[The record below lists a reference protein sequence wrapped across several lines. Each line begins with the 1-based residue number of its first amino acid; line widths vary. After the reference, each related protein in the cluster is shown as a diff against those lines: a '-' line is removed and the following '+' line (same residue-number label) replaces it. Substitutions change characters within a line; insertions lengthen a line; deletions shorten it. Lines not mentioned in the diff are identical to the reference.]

1 MKKFNKVLAVI
12 FSAMLMLTALTVSAF
27 AYGFDDAENVD
38 VGDTVKG
45 EMSDYG
51 TTYYRVDV
59 NEKGTLTVDF
69 TTQIRA
75 TDWSLFDED
84 GTYVNVSALK
94 MKAGTSN
101 GVAGSETFRVVE
113 NQTSQKATGTISYK
127 VNKGSYY
134 LALHNDNPYGGKT
147 YKVSFSFKKDNAKE
161 FSYLGITMKKGSTM
175 QLEAV
180 DADKDDTAWSSSKK
194 AIVTVSSTGKLTAK
208 KKGTAIIT
216 CESGDVTVKLKVVV
230 K

>member
-1 MKKFNKVLAVI
+1 MKRFSKVLAI
-12 FSAMLMLTALTVSAF
+12 LFAAILTVTAVSVSSF
-27 AYGFDDAENVD
+27 AYGFDNAQKVEI
-38 VGDTVKG
+38 GDTVKG

-51 TTYYRVDV
+51 TTYYRIDV
-59 NEKGTLTVDF
+59 AEKGTLIVDF

-75 TDWSLFDED
+75 TYWSLFDED
-84 GTYVNVSALK
+84 GAYVTVATHK
-94 MKAGTSN
+94 MKAGSSN
-101 GVAGSETFRVVE
+101 GEAGSETFRVLE
-113 NQTSQKATGTISYK
+113 NQTSQKATGTITYN

-134 LALHNDNPYGGKT
+134 LALQNDNPYGGKS
-147 YKVSFSFKKDNAKE
+147 YKVTFSFKKSNAKE

-180 DADKDDTAWSSSKK
+180 DADKDDISWKSNKK
-194 AIVTVSSTGKLTAK
+194 SIVTVSSTGKLTAK

-216 CESGDVTVKLKVVV
+216 CESGDTIVKLKVTV

>member
-1 MKKFNKVLAVI
+1 MKKLSKVLAVL
-12 FSAMLMLTALTVSAF
+12 FAAMLMMTAVSVSAF
-27 AYGFDDAENVD
+27 AYGLDDAENVKVD
-38 VGDTVKG
+38 DTVKG

-51 TTYYRVDV
+51 TTYYKVDV
-59 NEKGTLTVDF
+59 SEKGTLTVDF

-75 TDWSLFDED
+75 TDWSLFNED
-84 GTYVNVSALK
+84 GAYVTVSALK

-101 GVAGSETFRVVE
+101 GEVGSETFRVVE

-147 YKVSFSFKKDNAKE
+147 YKVSFSFKKDNAKV

-180 DADKDDTAWSSSKK
+180 DADKDDTSWSSSKK
-194 AIVTVSSTGKLTAK
+194 AIVTVSDTGKLTAK

-216 CESGDVTVKLKVVV
+216 CESGDTVVKLKITV